1 MLSYLVLSYPSLSY
15 VILSYLMLY
24 YLILYYLILSYLI
37 LSYLILSYLILS
49 IYLLTCCP
57 SPIITSLVDPKVKWT
72 RPALLDE
79 LLRSAF
85 SISKDLR
92 KLVEIARSDGE
103 VGPTA
108 DAWSSY
114 TKKLKSVNS
123 LTLVSEAP
131 GASKVS
137 RNRSRE
143 APRGFVQLAKVAF
156 KSQVAPKVLFGRFKW
171 LRRHR

>member
-1 MLSYLVLSYPSLSY
+1 M
-15 VILSYLMLY
+15 
-24 YLILYYLILSYLI
+24 
-37 LSYLILSYLILS
+37 
-49 IYLLTCCP
+49 
-57 SPIITSLVDPKVKWT
+57 KWT
-72 RPALLDE
+72 RPVLLDE

-114 TKKLKSVNS
+114 NEKVRIIEFLK
-123 LTLVSEAP
+123 TLVLEAP

-143 APRGFVQLAKVAF
+143 APRGFVQPAKVALN
-156 KSQVAPKVLFGRFKW
+156 SQVAPKVLFGGLKW
-171 LRRHR
+171 LGRRR